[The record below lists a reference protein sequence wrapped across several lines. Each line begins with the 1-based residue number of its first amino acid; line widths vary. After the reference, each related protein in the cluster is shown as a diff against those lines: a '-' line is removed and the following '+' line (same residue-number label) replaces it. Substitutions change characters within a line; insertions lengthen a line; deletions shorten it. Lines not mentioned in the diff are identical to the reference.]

1 MVAMLFEIIL
11 IIILLFLSGVF
22 SATETAYTS
31 LSVVQIQEL
40 APDYDK
46 KGKMVKFLSKR
57 PDILLSTILIVNN
70 LVNIAASSIVAN
82 VTIQTYGSQGLA
94 ISTGLL
100 TLVVLIFAEVT
111 PKQIAIVHNEK
122 IALFMAYP
130 VRWVSWILL
139 PVIKFIGFISSL
151 ITHLVGGE
159 KKKLSLEGILY
170 MVSIAEGQG
179 VVETYETRM
188 IKNVFRFNDTLVQAI
203 MTHRTEVFSLN
214 KNTSIGDALVKI
226 SEKGYSRIP
235 VYNNDPEEINGIVL
249 VKNLMAN
256 YHAGKSNLKLKDIM
270 LKPLYISGTRKV
282 NELFYTLKNQKLNIA
297 IVKDEYGGLAGIVT
311 MEDITEELFGE
322 LYDEHEKHERDKI
335 SALRDGSYRVMGE
348 TTIHQI
354 EDRLGLE
361 LSTGKYAQTLAGY
374 LVEYLGNIPV
384 KNQRIETPFGVFQIE
399 SIKRNRINSV
409 ILNMTN
415 R

>member
-1 MVAMLFEIIL
+1 MLFEIIL
-11 IIILLFLSGVF
+11 FVVLLILSAVF
-22 SATETAYTS
+22 SATETAFTS

-40 APDYDK
+40 ASDYGK
-46 KGKMVKFLSKR
+46 KGRMVKFLSKR
-57 PDILLSTILIVNN
+57 PDILLTTILIVNN
-70 LVNIAASSIVAN
+70 LVNIAASALVSN
-82 VTIQTYGSQGLA
+82 VTIQIFGSQALA
-94 ISTGLL
+94 VSTGLL
-100 TLVVLIFAEVT
+100 TLVILIFAEVT
-111 PKQIAIVHNEK
+111 PKQIAIIHNEK
-122 IALFMAYP
+122 IALDMAYP

-139 PVIKFIGFISSL
+139 PVIKMIGFLSSL

-159 KKKLSLEGILY
+159 KKKLSLDGILY
-170 MVSIAEGQG
+170 MISIAERQG

-188 IKNVFRFNDTLVQAI
+188 IKNVFRFNDTQVQAI
-203 MTHRTEVFSLN
+203 MTHRTEVFSLD
-214 KNTSIGDALVKI
+214 KNTSIGNALVVI
-226 SEKGYSRIP
+226 SERGFSRVP
-235 VYNNDPEEINGIVL
+235 VYNEDSEEIIGIVL

-297 IVKDEYGGLAGIVT
+297 IIMDEYGGLAGIVT

-322 LYDEHEKHERDKI
+322 LYDEHEQNRRVRI
-335 SALRDGSYRVMGE
+335 TLLRDGSYRLMGE

-361 LSTGKYAQTLAGY
+361 LPSGKYSQTLAGY

-384 KNQRIETPFGVFQIE
+384 KNQVIKTPFGVFTIE

-409 ILNMTN
+409 LLNTLN

>member
-1 MVAMLFEIIL
+1 MLFEIIL
-11 IIILLFLSGVF
+11 FVVLLILSAVF
-22 SATETAYTS
+22 SATETAFTS

-40 APDYDK
+40 ASDYGK
-46 KGKMVKFLSKR
+46 KGRMVKFLSKR
-57 PDILLSTILIVNN
+57 PDILLTTILIVNN
-70 LVNIAASSIVAN
+70 LVNIAASALVAN
-82 VTIQTYGSQGLA
+82 VTIKTFGSQALA
-94 ISTGLL
+94 VSTGLL
-100 TLVVLIFAEVT
+100 TLVILIFAEVT
-111 PKQIAIVHNEK
+111 PKQIAIIHSEK
-122 IALFMAYP
+122 IALFMAWP

-139 PVIKFIGFISSL
+139 PVIKLIGFISSL

-159 KKKLSLEGILY
+159 KKKLSLDGILY
-170 MVSIAEGQG
+170 MVSIAERQG

-188 IKNVFRFNDTLVQAI
+188 IKNVFRFNDTQVQAI

-214 KNTSIGDALVKI
+214 RNTSIGDALVEI
-226 SEKGYSRIP
+226 SERGFSRVP
-235 VYNNDPEEINGIVL
+235 VYNEDPEEIIGIVL

-297 IVKDEYGGLAGIVT
+297 VIMDEYGGLAGIVT

-322 LYDEHEKHERDKI
+322 LYDEHEQNRRDRI
-335 SALRDGSYRVMGE
+335 TLLRDGSYRLMGE

-354 EDRLGLE
+354 EDRLGLK
-361 LSTGKYAQTLAGY
+361 LPSGKYAQTLAGY
-374 LVEYLGNIPV
+374 LVEYLGSIPV
-384 KNQRIETPFGVFQIE
+384 KNQAVETPFGVFIIE

-409 ILNMTN
+409 ILKH
-415 R
+415 